1 MRTLILPGL
10 HNSEPGHWQS
20 RWEARDETLLRVI
33 QDDWETPHCADWIA
47 RLDEALALAESDTV
61 LIAHSAGCALA
72 AHWAVGESS
81 RRVRGALL
89 VAPSDPEAPSF
100 PPGTTGFAPIPMLR
114 FRFRSIVVASSNDPY
129 VTLARAQTFAVA
141 WGSEF
146 VTIGEAGHI
155 NSASG
160 LGDWAQG
167 LALLNTLR
175 KPALENL
182 RGIVRGKRI
191 PGERSDGSAA
201 RSYSR
206 GASGR
211 NNSGVLN
218 CGDQRTKSSTNTKNR
233 SPQKQQPS
241 QAHLLG
247 PISWD
252 TET

>member
-61 LIAHSAGCALA
+61 LVAHSAACALV

-100 PPGTTGFAPIPMLR
+100 PPRPTGFAPIPMLR

-175 KPALENL
+175 KPAVENL

-191 PGERSDGSAA
+191 LGERSDGSAA

-211 NNSGVLN
+211 NNSGVLS
-218 CGDQRTKSSTNTKNR
+218 CGDQRTKSSINTKNG
-233 SPQKQQPS
+233 SPQEQQPS
-241 QAHLLG
+241 QAHLLE

-252 TET
+252 TKT